1 MAASEIGQPVSLAD
15 LFPTLCGLSEVPLP
29 AGLDG
34 LDLADAVRGRDCRSL
49 MERPGVICESL
60 APRWGEGTEFRMIR
74 SADCKY
80 IAFRGC
86 EDLAFDLRAD
96 PDEQVNLITHSTKE
110 EEVNRLNS
118 LRAAVLDGFD
128 FDRAEAMRLDSKR
141 LAERFPAKVRPR
153 TPNQILR
160 GDGLLVEAD
169 TSLYSPDV
177 VSSDPG
183 ADFEDYSA

>member
-1 MAASEIGQPVSLAD
+1 MLLGD
-15 LFPTLCGLSEVPLP
+15 LQFLQ
-29 AGLDG
+29 AGL
-34 LDLADAVRGRDCRSL
+34 V
-49 MERPGVICESL
+49 
-60 APRWGEGTEFRMIR
+60 FR
-74 SADCKY
+74 
-80 IAFRGC
+80 
-86 EDLAFDLRAD
+86 
-96 PDEQVNLITHSTKE
+96 
-110 EEVNRLNS
+110 
-118 LRAAVLDGFD
+118 LDGFD